1 MGGLQND
8 DLASISRRLKLK
20 EDILTAVSKVKPQG
34 NLSKRTD
41 YSAFRTPSGQYYCA
55 ACNLSLNSD
64 SQFGQHQ
71 VRAGVS
77 REVFRSNIFSVSD
90 KQETQTKSFSKVK
103 KKIKH
108 FSIRFFKLNK
118 SKSEVLCFFLER
130 RQESQYF
137 LSTWTISLLNLNPS
151 EPLASFSVGLLR
163 LIVSVASVH

>member
-8 DLASISRRLKLK
+8 DLASISKRVKLK
-20 EDILTAVSKVKPQG
+20 EDILTAAKPQG

-71 VRAGVS
+71 VRARVS
-77 REVFRSNIFSVSD
+77 LEVFRSNIVYVSD
-90 KQETQTKSFSKVK
+90 EQETQTKRNFSKIK

-108 FSIRFFKLNK
+108 FNFSSFKS
-118 SKSEVLCFFLER
+118 SKS
-130 RQESQYF
+130 
-137 LSTWTISLLNLNPS
+137 
-151 EPLASFSVGLLR
+151 
-163 LIVSVASVH
+163 

>member
-1 MGGLQND
+1 MKKNMGGLQND

-151 EPLASFSVGLLR
+151 EPLASFSVG
-163 LIVSVASVH
+163 S

>member
-20 EDILTAVSKVKPQG
+20 EGILTAVSNVKPQG

-71 VRAGVS
+71 VRTELGREDWRSSDLTPFLFQTSKKHKQREISQRS
-77 REVFRSNIFSVSD
+77 R
-90 KQETQTKSFSKVK
+90 K
-103 KKIKH
+103 K
-108 FSIRFFKLNK
+108 
-118 SKSEVLCFFLER
+118 
-130 RQESQYF
+130 
-137 LSTWTISLLNLNPS
+137 
-151 EPLASFSVGLLR
+151 
-163 LIVSVASVH
+163 